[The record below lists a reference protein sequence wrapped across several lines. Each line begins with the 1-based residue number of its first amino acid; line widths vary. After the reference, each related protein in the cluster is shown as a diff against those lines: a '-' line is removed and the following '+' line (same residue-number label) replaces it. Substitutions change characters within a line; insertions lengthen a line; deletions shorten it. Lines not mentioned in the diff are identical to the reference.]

1 MANLNGSLDWVGM
14 APCIGLM
21 SPVRAYSLWVGL
33 CPEKLVK
40 LKNWMKF
47 KGLQLQDTLIHSRI
61 PSPSLSKQNLLG
73 VLSEGNVLMHDFV
86 IRANFTN
93 TPSLKEK
100 FFAFA
105 LVVC

>member
-1 MANLNGSLDWVGM
+1 
-14 APCIGLM
+14 M
-21 SPVRAYSLWVGL
+21 SPVCAYSLKAGL

-47 KGLQLQDTLIHSRI
+47 KGLQLQDTLIHS
-61 PSPSLSKQNLLG
+61 SKQNILG

-86 IRANFTN
+86 IRANFT
-93 TPSLKEK
+93 TTTSLKEK
-100 FFAFA
+100 FFALA